1 MTDLSTA
8 LQACPIVPVLTINR
22 LEDCAPL
29 AQALANAGLRV
40 LEITFRTDCA
50 AEAIAALKKE
60 RPDLVIGA
68 GTVLNQEH
76 IDTAHQVGADFIVTP
91 GVSPQLRDALKQA
104 PMPVIPGA
112 ATIGEMMGLMED
124 GFTRQKFFPATIAGG
139 VGALKAVGAP
149 LAGLS
154 FMPTGGITLD
164 NMGRYLNLSGVCAVG
179 GSWLTPADLLAAKR
193 WEDVYELARRT
204 VQCVHDANTETNK

>member
-8 LQACPIVPVLTINR
+8 LQACPIVPVLTISR

-68 GTVLNQEH
+68 GTVLNQAH

-154 FMPTGGITLD
+154 FMPTGGINAD
-164 NMGRYLNLSGVCAVG
+164 NVSDFLALKNVFAVG
-179 GSWLTPADLLAAKR
+179 GSWMIDAAGVAEGN
-193 WEDVYELARRT
+193 WAQVETHAARAIEAGA
-204 VQCVHDANTETNK
+204 VA

>member
-8 LQACPIVPVLTINR
+8 LQACPIVPVLTISR

-68 GTVLNQEH
+68 GTVLNQAH
-76 IDTAHQVGADFIVTP
+76 IDTAHQVGADFTVTP

-154 FMPTGGITLD
+154 FMPTGGINAD
-164 NMGRYLNLSGVCAVG
+164 NVSDFLALKNVFAVG
-179 GSWLTPADLLAAKR
+179 GSWMIDAASVAEGN
-193 WEDVYELARRT
+193 WAQVEAHAARAIE
-204 VQCVHDANTETNK
+204 VGAAA

>member
-8 LQACPIVPVLTINR
+8 LQACPIVPVLTISR

-68 GTVLNQEH
+68 GTVLNQAH

-91 GVSPQLRDALKQA
+91 GVSPQLRDAMKQA

-154 FMPTGGITLD
+154 FMPTGGINAD
-164 NMGRYLNLSGVCAVG
+164 NVSDFLALKNVFAVG
-179 GSWLTPADLLAAKR
+179 GSWMIDAASVAEGN
-193 WEDVYELARRT
+193 WAQVEAHAARAIE
-204 VQCVHDANTETNK
+204 VGAVA

>member
-8 LQACPIVPVLTINR
+8 LQACPIVPVLTISR

-68 GTVLNQEH
+68 GTVLNQAH

-154 FMPTGGITLD
+154 FMPTGGINAD
-164 NMGRYLNLSGVCAVG
+164 NVSDFLALKNVFAVG
-179 GSWLTPADLLAAKR
+179 GSWMIDAASVAAGN
-193 WEDVYELARRT
+193 WAQVETHAAR
-204 VQCVHDANTETNK
+204 AIEAGAAA

>member
-68 GTVLNQEH
+68 GTVLNQAH

-154 FMPTGGITLD
+154 FMPTGGINAD
-164 NMGRYLNLSGVCAVG
+164 NVSDFLALKNVFAVG
-179 GSWLTPADLLAAKR
+179 GSWMIDAAGVAEGN
-193 WEDVYELARRT
+193 WAQVETHAAR
-204 VQCVHDANTETNK
+204 AIEAGAAA

>member
-8 LQACPIVPVLTINR
+8 LQACPIVPVLTISR

-68 GTVLNQEH
+68 GTVLNQAH

-139 VGALKAVGAP
+139 VGALKAVDAP

-154 FMPTGGITLD
+154 FMPTGGINAD
-164 NMGRYLNLSGVCAVG
+164 NVSDFLALKNVFAVG
-179 GSWLTPADLLAAKR
+179 GSWMIDAASVAASN
-193 WEDVYELARRT
+193 WAQVETHAAR
-204 VQCVHDANTETNK
+204 AIEAGAAA

>member
-8 LQACPIVPVLTINR
+8 LQACPIVPVLTISR

-50 AEAIAALKKE
+50 AEAIAPLKKE

-68 GTVLNQEH
+68 GTVLNQAH

-154 FMPTGGITLD
+154 FMPTGGINAD
-164 NMGRYLNLSGVCAVG
+164 NVSDFLALKNVFAVG
-179 GSWLTPADLLAAKR
+179 GSWMIDAASVAEGN
-193 WEDVYELARRT
+193 WAQVEAHAARAIE
-204 VQCVHDANTETNK
+204 VGAVA

>member
-8 LQACPIVPVLTINR
+8 LQACPIVPVLTISR

-68 GTVLNQEH
+68 GTVLNQAH

-154 FMPTGGITLD
+154 FMPTGGINAD
-164 NMGRYLNLSGVCAVG
+164 NVSDFLALKNVFAVG
-179 GSWLTPADLLAAKR
+179 GSWMIDAAGVAEGN
-193 WEDVYELARRT
+193 WAQVEAHAAR
-204 VQCVHDANTETNK
+204 AIEAGAAA

>member
-68 GTVLNQEH
+68 GTVLNQAH

-154 FMPTGGITLD
+154 FMPTGGINAD
-164 NMGRYLNLSGVCAVG
+164 NVSDFLALKNVFAVG
-179 GSWLTPADLLAAKR
+179 GSWMIDAASVAEGN
-193 WEDVYELARRT
+193 WAQVEAHAAR
-204 VQCVHDANTETNK
+204 AIEAGAAA

>member
-8 LQACPIVPVLTINR
+8 LQACPIVPVLTISR

-68 GTVLNQEH
+68 GTVLNQAH

-154 FMPTGGITLD
+154 FMPTGGINAD
-164 NMGRYLNLSGVCAVG
+164 NVSDFLALKNVFAVG
-179 GSWLTPADLLAAKR
+179 GSWMIDAASVAASN
-193 WEDVYELARRT
+193 WAQVETHAAR
-204 VQCVHDANTETNK
+204 AIEAGAAA

>member
-1 MTDLSTA
+1 M
-8 LQACPIVPVLTINR
+8 CPPHCKPAR
-22 LEDCAPL
+22 LC
-29 AQALANAGLRV
+29 R
-40 LEITFRTDCA
+40 FS
-50 AEAIAALKKE
+50 LKKE

-68 GTVLNQEH
+68 GTVLNQAH

-154 FMPTGGITLD
+154 FMPTGGINAD
-164 NMGRYLNLSGVCAVG
+164 NVSDFLALKNVFAVG
-179 GSWLTPADLLAAKR
+179 GSWMIDAASVAAGN
-193 WEDVYELARRT
+193 WAQVETHAAR
-204 VQCVHDANTETNK
+204 AIEAGAAA

>member
-1 MTDLSTA
+1 MTGLSTA
-8 LQACPIVPVLTINR
+8 LQACPIVPVLTISR

-50 AEAIAALKKE
+50 AEAIAPLKKE

-68 GTVLNQEH
+68 GTVLNQAH

-154 FMPTGGITLD
+154 FMPTGGINAD
-164 NMGRYLNLSGVCAVG
+164 NVSDFLALKNVFAVG
-179 GSWLTPADLLAAKR
+179 GSWMIDAASVAEGN
-193 WEDVYELARRT
+193 WAQVEAHAARAIE
-204 VQCVHDANTETNK
+204 VGAVA

>member
-8 LQACPIVPVLTINR
+8 LQACPIVPVLTISR

-68 GTVLNQEH
+68 GTVLNQAH

-154 FMPTGGITLD
+154 FMPTGGINAD
-164 NMGRYLNLSGVCAVG
+164 NVSDFLALKNVFAVG
-179 GSWLTPADLLAAKR
+179 GSWMIDAASVAEGN
-193 WEDVYELARRT
+193 WAQVEAHAAR
-204 VQCVHDANTETNK
+204 AIEAGAAA

>member
-68 GTVLNQEH
+68 GTVLNQAH

-154 FMPTGGITLD
+154 FMPTGGINAD
-164 NMGRYLNLSGVCAVG
+164 NVSDFLALKNVFAVG
-179 GSWLTPADLLAAKR
+179 GSWMIDAAGVAEGN
-193 WEDVYELARRT
+193 WAQVETHAARAIEAGA
-204 VQCVHDANTETNK
+204 VA

>member
-68 GTVLNQEH
+68 GTVLNQAH

-139 VGALKAVGAP
+139 VGALKAVDAP

-154 FMPTGGITLD
+154 FMPTGGINAD
-164 NMGRYLNLSGVCAVG
+164 NVSDFLALKNVFAVG
-179 GSWLTPADLLAAKR
+179 GSWMIDAASVAASN
-193 WEDVYELARRT
+193 WAQVETHAAR
-204 VQCVHDANTETNK
+204 AIEAGAAA

>member
-8 LQACPIVPVLTINR
+8 LQACPIVPVLTINQ

-68 GTVLNQEH
+68 GTVLNQAH

-154 FMPTGGITLD
+154 FMPTGGINAD
-164 NMGRYLNLSGVCAVG
+164 NVSDFLALKNVFAVG
-179 GSWLTPADLLAAKR
+179 GSWMIDAAGVAEGN
-193 WEDVYELARRT
+193 WAQVEAHAAR
-204 VQCVHDANTETNK
+204 AIEAGAAA

>member
-1 MTDLSTA
+1 MTGLSTA
-8 LQACPIVPVLTINR
+8 LQACPIVPVLTISR

-68 GTVLNQEH
+68 GTVLNQAH

-154 FMPTGGITLD
+154 FMPTGGINAD
-164 NMGRYLNLSGVCAVG
+164 NVSDFLALKNVFAVG
-179 GSWLTPADLLAAKR
+179 GSWMIDAASVAEGN
-193 WEDVYELARRT
+193 WAQVEAHAARAIE
-204 VQCVHDANTETNK
+204 VGAVA

>member
-8 LQACPIVPVLTINR
+8 LQACPIVPVLTISR

-68 GTVLNQEH
+68 GTVLNQAH

-112 ATIGEMMGLMED
+112 ATIGEMMGLMDD

-154 FMPTGGITLD
+154 FMPTGGINAD
-164 NMGRYLNLSGVCAVG
+164 NVSDFLALKNVFAVG
-179 GSWLTPADLLAAKR
+179 GSWMIDAASVAEGN
-193 WEDVYELARRT
+193 WAQVEAHAARAIE
-204 VQCVHDANTETNK
+204 VGAVA

>member
-1 MTDLSTA
+1 MTGLSTA
-8 LQACPIVPVLTINR
+8 LQACPIVPVLTISR

-68 GTVLNQEH
+68 GTVLNQAH

-91 GVSPQLRDALKQA
+91 GVSPQLRDALKQT

-154 FMPTGGITLD
+154 FMPTGGINAD
-164 NMGRYLNLSGVCAVG
+164 NVSDFLALKNVFAVG
-179 GSWLTPADLLAAKR
+179 GSWMIDAASVAEGN
-193 WEDVYELARRT
+193 WAQVEAHAARAIE
-204 VQCVHDANTETNK
+204 VGAVA

>member
-8 LQACPIVPVLTINR
+8 LQACPIVPVLTISR

-68 GTVLNQEH
+68 GTVLNQAH

-91 GVSPQLRDALKQA
+91 GVSPQLRDALKQT

-154 FMPTGGITLD
+154 FMPTGGINAD
-164 NMGRYLNLSGVCAVG
+164 NVSDFLALKNVFAVG
-179 GSWLTPADLLAAKR
+179 GSWMIDAASVAEGN
-193 WEDVYELARRT
+193 WAQVEAHAARAIE
-204 VQCVHDANTETNK
+204 VGAVA

>member
-8 LQACPIVPVLTINR
+8 LQACPIVPVLTISR

-68 GTVLNQEH
+68 GTVLNQAH

-154 FMPTGGITLD
+154 FMPTGGINAD
-164 NMGRYLNLSGVCAVG
+164 NVSDFLALKNVFAVG
-179 GSWLTPADLLAAKR
+179 GSWMIDAASVAEGN
-193 WEDVYELARRT
+193 WAQVEAHAARAIE
-204 VQCVHDANTETNK
+204 VGAVA